1 LKLVSI
7 YIFYK
12 IAHALTLRLHYLYS
26 TIPTN
31 EWVIG
36 FKKGFPP
43 PRRRKR
49 KKKEDLKQAQLR
61 RRPFSH
67 SAKPSLTPMLDRFR
81 MESQRLQATF
91 VSFVLEAESD
101 EKRGDVIALLLE
113 TAAHLVAMQ
122 SFHGLMVINSALL
135 CHSVY
140 RLKNS
145 WLIAESL
152 APSVKRALLDYTGV
166 GGTRLMKRMVRH
178 LKPSLSTL
186 SEYLIFLPS
195 DTMLLGGGEDLTFSL
210 DSGRSA
216 SEVRFSSDVSE
227 SDYNNRF
234 GLSRNSSLKISF
246 SEMEETQQ
254 KREQRRKGE
263 IGYKSNWMGSKY
275 LSKIKKSFSRSRSRG
290 SSGDEK
296 NNRIEEESSSN
307 NYYDEEEEE
316 EEDLSSMGIGE
327 RALYEQNQKQK
338 KRLRFFIFRFLLN
351 LTILY
356 FFF

>member
-1 LKLVSI
+1 
-7 YIFYK
+7 
-12 IAHALTLRLHYLYS
+12 
-26 TIPTN
+26 
-31 EWVIG
+31 
-36 FKKGFPP
+36 
-43 PRRRKR
+43 
-49 KKKEDLKQAQLR
+49 
-61 RRPFSH
+61 
-67 SAKPSLTPMLDRFR
+67 

-91 VSFVLEAESD
+91 VSFALEAESD
-101 EKRGDVIALLLE
+101 EKRGDVIGLLLE
-113 TAAHLVAMQ
+113 TAAHLVAIQ

-152 APSVKRALLDYTGV
+152 APSVKKALLDYTGV

-195 DTMLLGGGEDLTFSL
+195 DTMLLGGGEDMTFSL
-210 DSGRSA
+210 DSSSRG

-227 SDYNNRF
+227 NSDYNNYRF

-263 IGYKSNWMGSKY
+263 IGYKTWMGSKY
-275 LSKIKKSFSRSRSRG
+275 LSKIKNSFSRSRSRG
-290 SSGDEK
+290 SGDEK
-296 NNRIEEESSSN
+296 NNNRIEEESSSHN
-307 NYYDEEEEE
+307 FDEEEEE
-316 EEDLSSMGIGE
+316 EEEQDLSSMGIGE

-338 KRLRFFIFRFLLN
+338 QQKKRLRFFNF
-351 LTILY
+351 
-356 FFF
+356 